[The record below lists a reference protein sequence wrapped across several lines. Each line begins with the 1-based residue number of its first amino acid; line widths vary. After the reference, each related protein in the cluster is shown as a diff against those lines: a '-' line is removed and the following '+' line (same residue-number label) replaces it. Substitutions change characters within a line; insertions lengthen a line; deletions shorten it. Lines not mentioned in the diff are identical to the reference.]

1 MPLSRFA
8 PLRLCLFL
16 WERKQGRPAVRRDE
30 GGKALFAEFGA
41 HRTATAT
48 ATAAAWTSQ
57 SEHASGI
64 WSEQLLGGEGEGERL
79 AAAAHTCLCG
89 GGGRGSFDRLQRL
102 SLLVIIHRYIQDINR
117 VV

>member
-1 MPLSRFA
+1 MPLFVGTQTRA
-8 PLRLCLFL
+8 T
-16 WERKQGRPAVRRDE
+16 RPAVKRDE
-30 GGKALFAEFGA
+30 GGRSLQNSEP
-41 HRTATAT
+41 TAAAT

-89 GGGRGSFDRLQRL
+89 GGGRGSFDKLQRL
-102 SLLVIIHRYIQDINR
+102 SLLVIIHRYIQDMNR